1 MRAAFDISPMVR
13 KYSVLPFERIRLI
26 RDITD
31 FQLADIR
38 RGIVIIF
45 AAWSGQAVLG
55 LQRLTRLLAAR
66 AESLDIVVIDI
77 ESMTT
82 QEMNQW
88 FGRELYGKG
97 ETFWIREGQIV
108 AFLEAYNPDTEPLIL
123 SHSRRLLDERAS

>member
-1 MRAAFDISPMVR
+1 MRALFDIGPMVR
-13 KYSVLPFERIRLI
+13 KYSVVPFERVQLI
-26 RDITD
+26 QDIAD
-31 FQLADIR
+31 FQLSLVHQ
-38 RGIVIIF
+38 GIAIIF
-45 AAWSGQAVLG
+45 AAGNGQAVMA
-55 LQRLTRLLAAR
+55 LQRLTRFLAAR
-66 AESLDIVVIDI
+66 DPSIDFIVIDI

>member
-1 MRAAFDISPMVR
+1 M
-13 KYSVLPFERIRLI
+13 
-26 RDITD
+26 
-31 FQLADIR
+31 ADVR

-55 LQRLTRLLAAR
+55 LQRLTRLLSTR

-88 FGRELYGKG
+88 FGRDFHGKG
-97 ETFWIREGQIV
+97 ETFWIRDGQIV
-108 AFLEAYNPDTEPLIL
+108 AFLEAYHPETEPLIL
-123 SHSRRLLDERAS
+123 HHSRRLLDERAS